1 MFQDELCDDTVGGM
15 DDGELLQ
22 SELVTSQQ
30 SELVTAQPEL
40 VTPTTSAKPTATAS
54 TPSTGYSKSTN
65 RKRRQSEL
73 DDNYNKSME
82 SPQQLINSR
91 IEKQKAAVLDD
102 EDDIF
107 GKMVACEC
115 RKIKDPKNKRTV
127 KKKINDLL
135 QR

>member
-1 MFQDELCDDTVGGM
+1 MCVFQDELCDDTVGGV
-15 DDGELLQ
+15 DDDELPQ

-30 SELVTAQPEL
+30 SSELVTAQPEL

-91 IEKQKAAVLDD
+91 IEKQKAAVPDD

-107 GKMVACEC
+107 A
-115 RKIKDPKNKRTV
+115 RW
-127 KKKINDLL
+127 LL
-135 QR
+135 VNAEK